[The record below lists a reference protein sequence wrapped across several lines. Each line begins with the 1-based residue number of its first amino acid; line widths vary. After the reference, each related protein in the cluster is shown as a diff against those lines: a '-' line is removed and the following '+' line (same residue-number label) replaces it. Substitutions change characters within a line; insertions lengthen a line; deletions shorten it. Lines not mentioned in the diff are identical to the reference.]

1 MKICRWV
8 VKDWAQANRICVNDK
23 IGTLIFRSKGEAM
36 RRNLV
41 LIFLQI
47 TLLISIQAAEV
58 TVAVASNFSL
68 PMRKI
73 VAQFEAD
80 FGHKVRLSFGSTGAF
95 YSQIKNG
102 GPFHLLVAADQ
113 ETPARL
119 EKEGLGLAGTR
130 FTYAQGRLV
139 LWSRQA
145 GLVDREGEILKA
157 GHFQKL
163 ALANPKL
170 APYGVAAMETLS
182 SMGLTEQLKSKF
194 VQGENISQAYQFV
207 ETENAQIGFVA
218 MSQVF
223 FEGKLLKGSAW
234 IVPPQLYSPIQQD
247 AILLLAGQQNS
258 VAIEL
263 MRYLKTDKAKSV
275 MSAYGYSHPIQ

>member
-1 MKICRWV
+1 VSGKTGM
-8 VKDWAQANRICVNDK
+8 
-23 IGTLIFRSKGEAM
+23 LIFKSKGQYM
-36 RRNLV
+36 RRNLLFV
-41 LIFLQI
+41 FLQVV
-47 TLLISIQAAEV
+47 LLISIQAAEV

-73 VAQFEAD
+73 AAQFEVES
-80 FGHKVRLSFGSTGAF
+80 GHKVRLSFGSTGAL
-95 YSQIKNG
+95 YAQIKNG
-102 GPFHLLVAADQ
+102 GPFHLLLAADQ
-113 ETPARL
+113 EAPARL
-119 EKEGLGLAGTR
+119 EKEGLGIEGTR

-145 GLVDREGEILKA
+145 GLVDKEGEILKT

-170 APYGVAAMETLS
+170 APYGLAAMETLRS
-182 SMGLTEQLKSKF
+182 LSVTEQLKPKL

-223 FEGKLLKGSAW
+223 SEGKLLKGSAW
-234 IVPPQLYSPIQQD
+234 IVPPQLYSPIHQD
-247 AILLLAGQQNS
+247 AILLLAGQKNS
-258 VAIEL
+258 AATEL
-263 MRYLKTDKAKSV
+263 MRYLKTDQAKSV
-275 MSAYGYSHPIQ
+275 MSAYGYSHRIQ

>member
-1 MKICRWV
+1 
-8 VKDWAQANRICVNDK
+8 
-23 IGTLIFRSKGEAM
+23 M
-36 RRNLV
+36 RRNLLFV
-41 LIFLQI
+41 FLQVV
-47 TLLISIQAAEV
+47 LLISIQAAEV

-73 VAQFEAD
+73 AAHFEVES
-80 FGHKVRLSFGSTGAF
+80 GYKVRLSFGSTGAL
-95 YSQIKNG
+95 YAQIKNG
-102 GPFHLLVAADQ
+102 GPFHLLLAADQ
-113 ETPARL
+113 EAPARL
-119 EKEGLGLAGTR
+119 EKEGLGIAGTR

-145 GLVDREGEILKA
+145 GLVDKEGEILKT

-170 APYGVAAMETLS
+170 APYGLAAMETLRS
-182 SMGLTEQLKSKF
+182 LSVTEQLKPKL

-223 FEGKLLKGSAW
+223 SEGQLLKGSTW
-234 IVPPQLYSPIQQD
+234 IVPPQLYSPIRQD
-247 AILLLAGQQNS
+247 AILLLAGQNNS
-258 VAIEL
+258 AATEL

-275 MSAYGYSHPIQ
+275 MSAYGYSHRIQ

>member
-1 MKICRWV
+1 
-8 VKDWAQANRICVNDK
+8 
-23 IGTLIFRSKGEAM
+23 M
-36 RRNLV
+36 RRNFV

-73 VAQFEAD
+73 AAQFEAE

-95 YSQIKNG
+95 YAQIKNG

-119 EKEGLGLAGTR
+119 EKEGLGLASNR

-145 GLVDREGEILKA
+145 GRVDKEGEILKA
-157 GHFQKL
+157 GQFQKL

-170 APYGVAAMETLS
+170 APYGVAAMETLHS
-182 SMGLTEQLKSKF
+182 LSLTEQLKSKF

-223 FEGKLLKGSAW
+223 SEGKLLKGSAW

-247 AILLLAGQQNS
+247 AILLLAGQKNA

-275 MSAYGYSHPIQ
+275 MRAYGYSHPTQ

>member
-1 MKICRWV
+1 MC
-8 VKDWAQANRICVNDK
+8 
-23 IGTLIFRSKGEAM
+23 
-36 RRNLV
+36 RNLV
-41 LIFLQI
+41 FVFLQI
-47 TLLISIQAAEV
+47 ALLISIQAAEV
-58 TVAVASNFSL
+58 TVAVASNFSF

-73 VAQFEAD
+73 VAQFEAES
-80 FGHKVRLSFGSTGAF
+80 GHKVRLSLGSTGAF
-95 YSQIKNG
+95 YAQIKNG
-102 GPFHLLVAADQ
+102 APFHLLLAADQ

-145 GLVDREGEILKA
+145 GRVDVEGEILKT
-157 GHFQKL
+157 GRFQKL

-170 APYGVAAMETLS
+170 APYGVAAMETLQRLS
-182 SMGLTEQLKSKF
+182 LTEQLKSKF

-223 FEGKLLKGSAW
+223 SEGKLLKGSAW
-234 IVPPQLYSPIQQD
+234 IVPLQLYSPIQQD
-247 AILLLAGQQNS
+247 AILLVAGQKNS
-258 VAIEL
+258 AAIAL
-263 MRYLKTDKAKSV
+263 MRYLKTDRAKSV
-275 MSAYGYSHPIQ
+275 MSAYGYNHPFQ